1 VGRRRRLGVGFVIL
15 LTVRDLAHRFVRF
28 VVVVVL
34 AAVVFALLFVMTGL
48 VEQFN
53 REPFDTTAAIGGSGW
68 VLAEGVSG
76 PFTAASS
83 VPASAIE
90 AVEATDKSP
99 VVAARSSL
107 GHDGSSEEIVVIGH
121 VPGALGTPDVAD
133 GRAVA
138 VPGEIVLDASM
149 GIDVGDEVVVAGQPF
164 DVVGLT
170 DDTTILAGIPLV
182 FMPLEDAQQ
191 LIFRSTDVVSGFLVD
206 GEVASLPAGTTLIAA
221 DDVAADTLEPLD
233 GAIASVDLVRVL
245 LWVVAAII
253 VGSVVYLSA
262 LERQRDF
269 AVLKAVGVSNRT
281 LLSSLALQAV
291 LVALVSV
298 AVATVLQ
305 RLITPAFPLR
315 VRVPSRAFWE
325 VPVLAVAMALLAGV
339 AGMRRVARSDPAMA
353 FAAGGA

>member
-1 VGRRRRLGVGFVIL
+1 MGHRCRLGAGVMIL
-15 LTVRDLAHRFVRF
+15 LTIRDLSHQFVRF

-53 REPFDTTAAIGGSGW
+53 REPYDTTAAIGGSAW
-68 VLAEGVSG
+68 VLADGVSG
-76 PFTAASS
+76 PFTASS
-83 VPASAIE
+83 SLPAAAID
-90 AVEATDKSP
+90 AVEASAKAP
-99 VVAARSSL
+99 VVASRSSL
-107 GHDGSSEEIVVIGH
+107 QHGGSSEEIVVIGH
-121 VPGALGTPDVAD
+121 APGELGTPDVAD
-133 GRAVA
+133 GRTVA
-138 VPGEIVLDASM
+138 ESGEIVLDESM
-149 GIDVGDEVVVAGQPF
+149 GIETGEQVVVAGQPF
-164 DVVGLT
+164 EVVGLT
-170 DDTTILAGIPLV
+170 ANTTILAGIPLV
-182 FMPLEDAQQ
+182 FITLDDAQR

-206 GEVASLPAGTTLIAA
+206 GEIGSLPPGTTLIAA
-221 DDVAADTLEPLD
+221 DDVAADTLEPLH
-233 GAIASVDLVRVL
+233 GAIQSVDLVRVL

-291 LVALVSV
+291 LVAVVSV
-298 AVATVLQ
+298 TVAAVMQ
-305 RLITPAFPLR
+305 HFITPAFPLR
-315 VRVPSRAFWE
+315 VRVPARAFWQL
-325 VPVLAVAMALLAGV
+325 PVLAVAMALLAGV